1 MRNTLSIKQRGDE
14 MEAQDK
20 PMYLPPMPDVT
31 AALLDFAQL
40 SQRGGLAMPNEAGL
54 IAIKLLERLLTLCNA
69 QRGTV
74 LLTTQH
80 FMGSEQSSLSALS
93 PRKMF
98 RSFALYGM
106 SDEEAIAMAAN
117 FVLDGPDIQVPSDES
132 GWLLWRLPVTA
143 AFPPGQI
150 TPYMQEHVGHALL
163 PLYAITLLCWTG
175 GNNSARVDKIEH
187 ARALLPRITSAFG
200 AAILNVLQAERI
212 HELEMASDRKA
223 LREMELFKA
232 ELLATVSHELRSPL
246 ASIKGYAATLLRHER
261 RIAREERHEFLLAIN
276 EASDRLEVVVNR
288 LLEVSQLETGT
299 ITIERVPVN
308 LEFLA
313 REAILVVQERL
324 LEKQNGQGFSSKTDD
339 GADFTFVVRLENE
352 QGERTSAEPI
362 ILADRMRLR
371 EVLDNLLENAVNY
384 SPEGGTIEVILRPVF
399 AFVHGE
405 PDDDGH
411 ERVGNGERAGL
422 QPLTQ
427 QPMMEIVI
435 RDRGVG
441 IPAGQLRAI
450 FDRFHRVDTRLT
462 REVNGLGLGLAIC
475 KHIIEL
481 HNGMIWAESEFGNGS
496 TFHVWLPLEREG

>member
-1 MRNTLSIKQRGDE
+1 
-14 MEAQDK
+14 MEAQDE
-20 PMYLPPMPDVT
+20 PVYVPPMPDVT

-80 FMGSEQSSLSALS
+80 FIGSEQSSLSSIS

-106 SDEEAIAMAAN
+106 SDDEAMPMAAN
-117 FVLDGPDIQVPSDES
+117 FMLDGPDIQVPAGKP

-143 AFPPGQI
+143 AFPLGQI
-150 TPYMQEHVGHALL
+150 TPYMQEHVGHAIL
-163 PLYAITLLCWTG
+163 PLYALTLLWWTG
-175 GNNSARVDKIEH
+175 GDDCARVDKVEH
-187 ARALLPRITSAFG
+187 ARALLPRVTSAFG

-261 RIAREERHEFLLAIN
+261 RISREERREFLLAIN

-299 ITIERVPVN
+299 IEIERVPVN
-308 LEFLA
+308 LEFLV

-324 LEKQNGQGFSSKTDD
+324 LEKQNEQGWRSKTDEA
-339 GADFTFVVRLENE
+339 GEFTFVVQLENE
-352 QGERTSAEPI
+352 RGERTSAEPV

-384 SPEGGTIEVILRPVF
+384 SPEGGAIEVIIHPVL
-399 AFVHGE
+399 AFVGGE
-405 PDDDGH
+405 PDGRY
-411 ERVGNGERAGL
+411 ERVDSGGSAEL
-422 QPLTQ
+422 QAQ
-427 QPMMEIVI
+427 QPMMEIVV

-441 IPAGQLRAI
+441 IPPGQLRAI

-481 HNGMIWAESEFGNGS
+481 HDGMIWAESEFGNGS
-496 TFHVWLPLEREG
+496 TFHLWLPIDREG